1 MDYKQHYDRLINRA
15 KTRVLLGYFEKHH
28 IVPRCIGGNDTPQ
41 NLVCLTPEEH
51 YVAHQLLVKLYP
63 DVDAL
68 VYAARKMT
76 VASKNVKRRN
86 KLYGWLKRKY
96 HVICKK
102 RIGHSNPSFG
112 KPWYHNTT
120 TGVAKKFKE
129 GLHPEGWIK
138 GRTPKT
144 ETLCEVCQQPTGKT
158 MARFC
163 TPHRKEN
170 VYTYAYKGGESHK
183 KRKTE
188 EDFEKF
194 TDAITTSKTW
204 IEAIK
209 KAGFKTDGYS
219 RTRLQKFAKDNNLS
233 LMDE

>member
-1 MDYKQHYDRLINRA
+1 MDYKKHYNRLISRA
-15 KTRVLLGYFEKHH
+15 KSRVLLEYVEKHH
-28 IVPRCIGGNDTPQ
+28 IIPRCVGGDSTEE
-41 NLVCLTPEEH
+41 NLVNLTPEEH
-51 YVAHQLLVKLYP
+51 YVAHQLLVKMYP

-76 VASKNVKRRN
+76 VASKRVKRRN

-96 HVICKK
+96 HLICKK
-102 RIGHSNPSFG
+102 RIGQNNPSYG
-112 KPWYHNTT
+112 KPWYHNPTN
-120 TGVAKKFKE
+120 GVAKKFKE
-129 GLHPEGWIK
+129 GTQPTGWVK

-144 ETLCEVCQQPTGKT
+144 ETLCEVCQKPTGRI

-163 TPHRKEN
+163 TTHRKEN
-170 VYTYAYKGGESHK
+170 IYTYSYKWGDTHK

-233 LMDE
+233 LIAD